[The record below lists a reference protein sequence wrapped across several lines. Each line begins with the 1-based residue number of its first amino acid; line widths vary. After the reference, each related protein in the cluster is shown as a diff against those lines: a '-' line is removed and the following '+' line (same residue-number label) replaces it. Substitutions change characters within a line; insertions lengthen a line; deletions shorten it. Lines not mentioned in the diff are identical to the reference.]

1 MELRFVPPD
10 LRRLDET
17 GAELLACTI
26 WSDERPLRGLA
37 GLLDWRLSARL
48 SSLAKSGFL
57 TGALGEVL
65 MIPGKPKL
73 PFEKML
79 VFGAGAKAAFD
90 DAAFRAIVVHMSRAF
105 ERLHVRKAVVEL
117 PGRAAD
123 AIAPERATEL
133 VLDAVGES
141 TSHDAWWLVDDP
153 SVVPRIQQ
161 RAQDE
166 RRRTR
171 RTA

>member
-1 MELRFVPPD
+1 MDLHFVPPD

-26 WSDERPLRGLA
+26 WSDERPLRGLS
-37 GLLDWRLSARL
+37 GLLDWRLSGRL
-48 SSLAKSGFL
+48 SALAKSGYL

-79 VFGAGAKAAFD
+79 VFGTGSRDAFG
-90 DAAFRAIVVHMSRAF
+90 DATFRAVLEHISRAL
-105 ERLHVRKAVVEL
+105 EGLHVRKAVVEL
-117 PGRAAD
+117 PGRAAA
-123 AIAPERATEL
+123 AIEPERATEI
-133 VLDAVGES
+133 VLELIDES
-141 TSHDAWWLVDDP
+141 PSHDAWWLVEDP
-153 SVVPRIQQ
+153 KFVPRIEVAA
-161 RAQDE
+161 RDE